1 VAFRTV
7 AAAVQDYLEVQIRAA
22 LPSVATSVCYPAGG
36 LMAEQ
41 VWVSGEFDADVS
53 RAVSGFRQR
62 DEQGSVEVRV
72 SVVQSTAEGTEPRD
86 RALALAGTIEDIVKA
101 DPTLG
106 GLATVAQVEHVKG
119 QEAIPEETERQ
130 YAITLT
136 ISYLATVSST

>member
-7 AAAVQDYLEVQIRAA
+7 AAAVQDYLEAQISVA
-22 LPSVATSVCYPAGG
+22 LPTVATSVCYPAGG

-53 RAVSGFRQR
+53 RAVSGFRGR
-62 DEQGSVEVRV
+62 DERGSVEVRV

-86 RALALAGTIEDIVKA
+86 RALAIAGAVEDVVRS

-136 ISYLATVSST
+136 IGYLATVSAA